1 MASGGASPL
10 PENREKDDDEEEEEL
25 QRLREQQEMMARM
38 RMHAAPPP
46 PPPLR
51 APASPPL
58 PPVEASTTMPSSLAA
73 TAALVATAP
82 TSEAAPALPSSLSPS
97 QLADSSPADL
107 FASAISAT
115 AATAATAMPAM
126 DDAASSPTDLFAS
139 DPFSALA
146 SAPATDPFSSLALHG
161 ESAAAHT
168 RPDTHNHALFD
179 ADPAAAGGS
188 AAAERTSSAEGDS
201 SDLRDSS
208 VDEPLNVPWTE
219 SAEDQVF
226 GGHSFAS
233 AEARAQ
239 ISDSTRATMAPEAG
253 ASTRGCEPFVDDEP
267 LRAAAAAG
275 IVTDEP
281 SSVLLTAEGK
291 EDPAL
296 DEADSLAFR
305 DDPFSALVAQSS
317 VPFSSAPESGA
328 GTACFGT
335 VPQLPAAADALACD
349 ATDPASFA
357 DSGVSGRAAL
367 VSDTFTQL
375 ADPLVAVSSHMPP
388 GPKRAPAAT
397 SSPLHSK
404 VPPPPPPLSH
414 QPLLPPPPP
423 RPLPSLSH
431 ASGGQA
437 TESGH
442 VSGIAGS
449 PLHELHSQRER
460 REAEAA
466 ELSEMENKVVDAD
479 EKLAD
484 VREEIREE
492 AALLARQRVRR
503 RQLMDV
509 IDSIVTEAEV
519 LRTRL
524 VRLEEGEGFAARNT
538 TQPPTSAGLSPE
550 GWQFTPVSQIAN
562 GLGATS
568 NGASASVPAGLFKTS
583 NYAPLVPDPP
593 A

>member
-1 MASGGASPL
+1 MPTGSFST
-10 PENREKDDDEEEEEL
+10 RI
-25 QRLREQQEMMARM
+25 R
-38 RMHAAPPP
+38 AAPP
-46 PPPLR
+46 
-51 APASPPL
+51 
-58 PPVEASTTMPSSLAA
+58 M
-73 TAALVATAP
+73 
-82 TSEAAPALPSSLSPS
+82 
-97 QLADSSPADL
+97 
-107 FASAISAT
+107 
-115 AATAATAMPAM
+115 
-126 DDAASSPTDLFAS
+126 
-139 DPFSALA
+139 
-146 SAPATDPFSSLALHG
+146 
-161 ESAAAHT
+161 
-168 RPDTHNHALFD
+168 
-179 ADPAAAGGS
+179 
-188 AAAERTSSAEGDS
+188 
-201 SDLRDSS
+201 
-208 VDEPLNVPWTE
+208 
-219 SAEDQVF
+219 
-226 GGHSFAS
+226 
-233 AEARAQ
+233 
-239 ISDSTRATMAPEAG
+239 
-253 ASTRGCEPFVDDEP
+253 
-267 LRAAAAAG
+267 RAAAAAG

-328 GTACFGT
+328 GKDCFGT

-349 ATDPASFA
+349 ATGPASIA

-466 ELSEMENKVVDAD
+466 EHVAGQKGISNSDTFATGKGEAD
-479 EKLAD
+479 P
-484 VREEIREE
+484 
-492 AALLARQRVRR
+492 ARLRAQL
-503 RQLMDV
+503 QLMCDGL
-509 IDSIVTEAEV
+509 AANMARAR
-519 LRTRL
+519 LR
-524 VRLEEGEGFAARNT
+524 GG
-538 TQPPTSAGLSPE
+538 G
-550 GWQFTPVSQIAN
+550 
-562 GLGATS
+562 
-568 NGASASVPAGLFKTS
+568 
-583 NYAPLVPDPP
+583 D
-593 A
+593 